1 MNLGKIIKLLSF
13 VAILITILLTTGC
26 SKQNHELIINNF
38 NTRPSDF
45 SDTKENVSI
54 DAKKL
59 TKNEFNEIFPGPN
72 FKKKKFYKKY
82 KIAQVDVKNNSSQNY
97 NIQICNEIINKSDLN
112 DDGRNI
118 KKIKYTSELIVV
130 PAVVVSTFF
139 ATVYATLFTLFVPIY
154 IIPFNF
160 SLYNNNPTIFKVMSG
175 LVIILPIVAGTYA
188 FHKLNKYFKKLKN
201 KKIEESNNSV
211 IKFFNENVFP
221 ETETTLTAKDSIKK
235 FIIFNKKDKF
245 EISLTDKEYPNN
257 ILTFYPQLN

>member
-1 MNLGKIIKLLSF
+1 MNLGKTIKLISTIF
-13 VAILITILLTTGC
+13 VVSVILLTTGC

-54 DAKKL
+54 EAKKL

-118 KKIKYTSELIVV
+118 KKIKYASELIVV
-130 PAVVVSTFF
+130 PAVVFSTFN
-139 ATVYATLFTLFVPIY
+139 AILFTLFIT
-154 IIPFNF
+154 F
-160 SLYNNNPTIFKVMSG
+160 SLNFELYINPTNFKVM
-175 LVIILPIVAGTYA
+175 LLLTYILPIVAGTYA
-188 FHKLNKYFKKLKN
+188 FYKLNKYFKKLRN

-221 ETETTLTAKDSIKK
+221 ETGITLSAKNSIKK